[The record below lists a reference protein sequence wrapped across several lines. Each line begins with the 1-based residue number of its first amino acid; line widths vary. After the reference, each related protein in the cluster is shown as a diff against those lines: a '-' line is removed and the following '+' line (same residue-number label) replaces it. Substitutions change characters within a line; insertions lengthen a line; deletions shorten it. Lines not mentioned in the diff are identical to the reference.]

1 MTAFDY
7 SGRNANGQAVT
18 GTLDASSVELAA
30 QQLMSGGIHP
40 TKIEK
45 KGGVVSED
53 ALSFSFGPKIK
64 PDELIILT
72 RQLYSLAKAG
82 VPLNQSIRGLA
93 LTLKN
98 KHMVSQEEFKGA
110 EDALKWAARTY
121 LVAALGSL
129 ATLVYWGLQIFGR
142 D

>member
-45 KGGVVSED
+45 KG
-53 ALSFSFGPKIK
+53 
-64 PDELIILT
+64 
-72 RQLYSLAKAG
+72 
-82 VPLNQSIRGLA
+82 
-93 LTLKN
+93 
-98 KHMVSQEEFKGA
+98 
-110 EDALKWAARTY
+110 
-121 LVAALGSL
+121 
-129 ATLVYWGLQIFGR
+129 
-142 D
+142 

>member
-45 KGGVVSED
+45 KGGFLEGIMC
-53 ALSFSFGPKIK
+53 F
-64 PDELIILT
+64 
-72 RQLYSLAKAG
+72 R
-82 VPLNQSIRGLA
+82 
-93 LTLKN
+93 
-98 KHMVSQEEFKGA
+98 
-110 EDALKWAARTY
+110 
-121 LVAALGSL
+121 LV
-129 ATLVYWGLQIFGR
+129 LQ
-142 D
+142 